1 MKNLKHLLLVA
12 VAVGLIGCVSKV
24 TETQPSSK
32 PAYQDRIENRYAKS
46 VDQVYAAAQ
55 KAVESF
61 GNVTRAGNV
70 LSATNQV
77 RTVEGEINGRS
88 IYIRLEEI
96 APRTTT
102 AVVQVRTKLG
112 STDLRVAKDV
122 VRQIGVYLE

>member
-12 VAVGLIGCVSKV
+12 VAVSLIGCVSKV
-24 TETQPSSK
+24 TETQPGSK

-46 VDQVYAAAQ
+46 VEQVYDAAQ

-70 LSATNQV
+70 LAATNQV
-77 RTVEGEINGRS
+77 RTVEGQINGRS
-88 IYIRLEEI
+88 IFIRLEEV
-96 APRTTT
+96 APKTTT
-102 AVVQVRTKLG
+102 AVVQVRTKAG
-112 STDLRVAKDV
+112 GTDLRVAKDV

>member
-1 MKNLKHLLLVA
+1 MKNLKHLLLVT
-12 VAVGLIGCVSKV
+12 VAVSLMGCVSKV
-24 TETQPSSK
+24 TETQPGSK

-46 VDQVYAAAQ
+46 VDQVYDAAQ

-77 RTVEGEINGRS
+77 RTVEGQINGRA
-88 IYIRLEEI
+88 IFIRLEEV
-96 APRTTT
+96 APKTTT
-102 AVVQVRTKLG
+102 AVVQVRTKAG
-112 STDLRVAKDV
+112 GTDLRVAKDV